1 MRNQACAAHHVRQI
15 QIACPVND
23 ALKTCANQSQP
34 AHPAA
39 TEPFKSIEAKN
50 AITLPQTD
58 HKETTAPLPV
68 RLLHAD
74 PKENVPAVPNAA
86 LMANAIPYAVQ
97 ADHVPQE
104 LHAIPQQIH
113 ASLEEN
119 H

>member
-74 PKENVPAVPNAA
+74 PKENVLAVPNAA
-86 LMANAIPYAVQ
+86 LTANAIPYAIRIQRVHLRSYVTWPKKH
-97 ADHVPQE
+97 ANPQ
-104 LHAIPQQIH
+104 
-113 ASLEEN
+113 
-119 H
+119 